1 VSTETV
7 SDEPVPSPEA
17 ASGQAAEFDPTRP
30 YRRSPSVAV
39 RPESFGA
46 LVYHF
51 GTRRLSFLKTP
62 ELVEVVTG
70 LERCPD
76 VHAAI
81 EAAGVAEAQRP
92 AYLRALA
99 GLAANGTIERS
110 ASAASSAERQRSES
124 DAERSAERQ
133 RSEFDSEERP

>member
-1 VSTETV
+1 VSTKA
-7 SDEPVPSPEA
+7 PA
-17 ASGQAAEFDPTRP
+17 FDPALP

-62 ELVEVVTG
+62 ELVAVVAG
-70 LERCPD
+70 LERHAD

-81 EAAGVAEAQRP
+81 DAAGVAEAQRP
-92 AYLRALA
+92 AYLQALA

-110 ASAASSAERQRSES
+110 ASEAGCAKRQRSES
-124 DAERSAERQ
+124 D
-133 RSEFDSEERP
+133 SEERA